1 MILFHI
7 RIRVNYLFKDFLGNQ
22 RDKNEKRKRKKAT
35 FYSPTPTNI
44 LLVHIRGGKV
54 CQNGCCVEPVET

>member
-1 MILFHI
+1 MIF
-7 RIRVNYLFKDFLGNQ
+7 RVTRETKM
-22 RDKNEKRKRKKAT
+22 KKEKEKKAA